1 MPTRPRQLSLLLVL
15 SATFVAIA
23 SAPASALGADC
34 GSGATELGNG
44 GFETPGVPG
53 NSYAIF
59 DASQVPP
66 WNTTDDS
73 NGIEIWG
80 DAFLG
85 VPAYEGANFAELNA
99 NSAGTLYQDV
109 VTFPGAT
116 MTWTLHHR
124 GRDTTDVM
132 RVLIGDALLADVW
145 SDDGW
150 DWISGDIADD
160 QTAWGAESDTY
171 VVPAGQTCTR
181 FAFRAVGPG
190 SYGNLLDAIGF
201 VVTIPAEPTP
211 TPTPDPTATPTPMPE
226 PTATPDPTA
235 TPSPDPSPT
244 ATPRPT
250 SKPTAAVAAGVG
262 GAENTPPPTDTL
274 TERPPQDS
282 AGGAAALMTTWL
294 IVLGVMMAATGRRT
308 RRGR

>member
-1 MPTRPRQLSLLLVL
+1 M
-15 SATFVAIA
+15 
-23 SAPASALGADC
+23 
-34 GSGATELGNG
+34 
-44 GFETPGVPG
+44 PG

-160 QTAWGAESDTY
+160 QTAWGAS
-171 VVPAGQTCTR
+171 R
-181 FAFRAVGPG
+181 
-190 SYGNLLDAIGF
+190 
-201 VVTIPAEPTP
+201 
-211 TPTPDPTATPTPMPE
+211 TPMSYRRARPARGLHSE
-226 PTATPDPTA
+226 RSAQAAMATC
-235 TPSPDPSPT
+235 S
-244 ATPRPT
+244 
-250 SKPTAAVAAGVG
+250 
-262 GAENTPPPTDTL
+262 
-274 TERPPQDS
+274 
-282 AGGAAALMTTWL
+282 
-294 IVLGVMMAATGRRT
+294 T
-308 RRGR
+308 RSGSW